1 MERYKAR
8 VVILGN
14 LQQVGVDY
22 DLTFA
27 PVIDFTIVRLLL
39 AVASKKGY
47 TVHHMDVK
55 SAFLNSQVDADVVH
69 PENRTGHSPADS
81 QGIGHHYSKLSFM
94 R

>member
-1 MERYKAR
+1 VLKIKRHEDGTMERYKAR

-22 DLTFA
+22 DLNFA

-55 SAFLNSQVDADVVH
+55 SAFLNGQVNADVVH
-69 PENRTGHSPADS
+69 PA
-81 QGIGHHYSKLSFM
+81 LSYWTFA